1 MTRAQLY
8 DIVKPEFRDLIHE
21 NLSLTRISSGHVWTE
36 GPVWFPA
43 HRQLLFSDI
52 PNQRLC
58 RWTPDGGT
66 SVFRAPSNF
75 ANGNTRDLQGRLVTC
90 QHGTRSVVRTEHDG
104 SQKVIADAHEGKRL
118 NSPNDVIV
126 HSDGSIWFS
135 DPAYGILSDLEGS
148 RADPEQEGNFVYR
161 VAPDGQWIRP
171 VATDFVQ
178 PNGLAFSKDESRLY
192 VAESGSS
199 HDASVP
205 PVLKVYDVLTDGE
218 LACVRDF
225 AEIDNG
231 LPDGL
236 RVDHYDNVWC
246 SANDGVHV
254 FAPTGDLIGK
264 VLVPERVAN
273 LTFGGE
279 RGNVLFITATTS
291 VYSVFVNTGAS

>member
-43 HRQLLFSDI
+43 HKQLLFSDI

-66 SVFRAPSNF
+66 SVFRTPSNF

-104 SQKVIADAHEGKRL
+104 SQKVIADSHDGKRL

-135 DPAYGILSDLEGS
+135 DPTYGILSDLEGS

-161 VAPDGQWIRP
+161 VAPDGQGIRP

-178 PNGLAFSKDESRLY
+178 PNGLAFSRDESRLY

-205 PVLKVYDVLTDGE
+205 SILKVYDVMSDGA
-218 LACVRDF
+218 LANVCDF
-225 AEIDNG
+225 SEIDNG

-236 RVDHYDNVWC
+236 RVDQHDNLWC
-246 SANDGVHV
+246 SANDGVHI

>member
-43 HRQLLFSDI
+43 HKQLLFSDI

-104 SQKVIADAHEGKRL
+104 SQKVIADSHDGKRL

-135 DPAYGILSDLEGS
+135 DPTYGILSDLEGS
-148 RADPEQEGNFVYR
+148 CADPEQEGNFVYR
-161 VAPDGQWIRP
+161 VAPDGQGIRL

-205 PVLKVYDVLTDGE
+205 SVLKVYDVVPGGE
-218 LACVRDF
+218 LAHVRDF
-225 AEIDNG
+225 AEIDSG

-236 RVDHYDNVWC
+236 RVDQHDNVWC

>member
-1 MTRAQLY
+1 MTRAQHY

-43 HRQLLFSDI
+43 HKQLLFSDI

-66 SVFRAPSNF
+66 SVFRTPSNF

-135 DPAYGILSDLEGS
+135 DPTYGILSDLEGS

-161 VAPDGQWIRP
+161 VAPDGQEIKP

-178 PNGLAFSKDESRLY
+178 PNGLAFSRDESRLY

-199 HDASVP
+199 HDASVRS
-205 PVLKVYDVLTDGE
+205 VLKVYDVLTDGE
-218 LACVRDF
+218 LAHVRDF